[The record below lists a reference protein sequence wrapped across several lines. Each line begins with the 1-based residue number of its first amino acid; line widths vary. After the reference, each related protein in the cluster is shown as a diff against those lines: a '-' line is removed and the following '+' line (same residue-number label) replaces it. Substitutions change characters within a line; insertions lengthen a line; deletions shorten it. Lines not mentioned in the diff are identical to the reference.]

1 MRRATRTSA
10 PEPTT
15 ARQRGRVGARRRRVA
30 PGGRSR
36 PGGQQDEVLGKGG
49 AHVHPGHP
57 ERWTELG
64 AVVRP
69 LDQGWIV
76 PAP

>member
-15 ARQRGRVGARRRRVA
+15 VRQRGRMGPKRRRVA
-30 PGGRSR
+30 PPGRSR
-36 PGGQQDEVLGKGG
+36 PGQQDEVLGKGG
-49 AHVHPGHP
+49 AHVHHGHS
-57 ERWTELG
+57 EGSTELG

-69 LDQGWIV
+69 LDQGWIL